1 MNEDK
6 VNEHILRDARYPVHT
21 IADKLLPYLKVLVEK
36 FEPEQIVL
44 FGSYAYGRPTVN
56 SDVVLLVIKKTL
68 KSLREE
74 ATEIRKAF
82 RPLRHTVANLAFDI
96 MVRDPEDLRL
106 RLQRGAAFHSII
118 MQKGLRLAWKLMKT
132 ILKTGIIRPMFDW
145 VSRPALSA
153 WRNEWV
159 GHRAFAGG
167 GGKIFKRISHF
178 EGMAVDKNPRFGCT
192 HRWSRKLRL
201 KI

>member
-6 VNEHILRDARYPVHT
+6 VNERILRDARYPVHT

-56 SDVVLLVIKKTL
+56 SDVDLLVIKKTL

-118 MQKGLRLAWKLMKT
+118 MQKGLRLA
-132 ILKTGIIRPMFDW
+132 
-145 VSRPALSA
+145 
-153 WRNEWV
+153 
-159 GHRAFAGG
+159 
-167 GGKIFKRISHF
+167 
-178 EGMAVDKNPRFGCT
+178 
-192 HRWSRKLRL
+192 
-201 KI
+201 